1 MCVSDKTILDSSVFA
16 EEWKIFKVLNFVKS
30 SGLRFKF

>member
-1 MCVSDKTILDSSVFA
+1 MCVNDKIILDSSIFT
-16 EEWKIFKVLNFVKS
+16 EECKIFKVLNFIKS